1 MATETIS
8 ATLSVA
14 AQQARRRRVRRSALL
29 FGAIAAA
36 FYLGF
41 IVLIVIRGR

>member
-1 MATETIS
+1 MATEAVS
-8 ATLSVA
+8 ATLSA
-14 AQQARRRRVRRSALL
+14 TAQQARRRRVRRSALL

-41 IVLIVIRGR
+41 IVLILMRGR